1 MLQMNAEQFLLE
13 KYGPVLSLSQ
23 LAGLLDRSTDGL
35 RLSLLSNS
43 DLSRKLNPARLKI
56 GRRVYFQTLLVA
68 RVITGG
74 TD

>member
-1 MLQMNAEQFLLE
+1 MNAEQFLLE

-68 RVITGG
+68 KVITGG

>member
-1 MLQMNAEQFLLE
+1 MDIEQFLLE

-43 DLSRKLNPARLKI
+43 DLSKKLNPARLKI
-56 GRRVYFQTLLVA
+56 GRRVYFQTLVVA
-68 RVITGG
+68 RVITGE
-74 TD
+74 TDK

>member
-1 MLQMNAEQFLLE
+1 MNAEQFLLE

-74 TD
+74 ID

>member
-1 MLQMNAEQFLLE
+1 MNAEQFLLE

>member
-1 MLQMNAEQFLLE
+1 MNTEQFLLE